1 MLSAETISGIKLN
14 YAKFAE
20 TIAVA
25 EPLYL
30 IYEQSNFD
38 ALRKWLFE
46 HDVSDELLAQAN
58 GEHLYP
64 AAFVALKAEGK
75 LKFAPNDKERAE
87 LERQRVVELDRRD
100 REAGSHTQNAPWRTA
115 VESPAE
121 SAVRLTKEA
130 GGEYAER
137 AISNAEAIKAALAK
151 EAAESDLSCVPS
163 LKAIIDAG
171 GSEISVAEQ
180 KAMSRI
186 QHREYCRRL
195 SNARMQLIAARKKR

>member
-1 MLSAETISGIKLN
+1 MN

-30 IYEQSNFD
+30 IYEQANFD

-46 HDVSDELLAQAN
+46 HNVTDELLAQPN

-64 AAFVALKAEGK
+64 AAFVALKAEGR
-75 LKFAPNDKERAE
+75 LKFAPNEKELAE
-87 LERQRVVELDRRD
+87 LQRQRVAELNRRD
-100 REAGSHTQNAPWRTA
+100 REAGSHTANAPWRTNT
-115 VESPAE
+115 ESPAE
-121 SAVRLTKEA
+121 SVMRLAKQM
-130 GGEYAER
+130 GGESAER
-137 AISNAEAIKAALAK
+137 TIGNAEAIKAAQAK

-163 LKAIIDAG
+163 LNSILDAG
-171 GSEISVAEQ
+171 GAEISVAEQ

-195 SNARMQLIAARKKR
+195 SNARMQLIAAKKKR

>member
-1 MLSAETISGIKLN
+1 VLSAETISGIKVN

-46 HDVSDELLAQAN
+46 HDVTDDLLAQAN

-75 LKFAPNDKERAE
+75 LKFAPNAEERAE
-87 LERQRVVELDRRD
+87 QERKRVVELNRRD
-100 REAGSHTQNAPWRTA
+100 REAGSHTANAPWRTTA
-115 VESPAE
+115 ESPAE
-121 SAVRLTKEA
+121 SVVRLAKQM
-130 GGEYAER
+130 GGESAER
-137 AISNAEAIKAALAK
+137 TISNAEAIKAAQ
-151 EAAESDLSCVPS
+151 AAEDAQYDFSSLPTLS
-163 LKAIIDAG
+163 AIIEG
-171 GSEISVAEQ
+171 GGEELPLAEQ
-180 KAMSRI
+180 KAMSRF
-186 QHREYCRRL
+186 QMREYRRRL
-195 SNARMQLIAARKKR
+195 NDARAKLSAARKKN